1 MYGNPA
7 FECDG
12 AQIRACSR
20 QLATVVTVTGDLN
33 DANLD
38 RVSQYTKRFV
48 LREKPVVLDLS
59 GVSSATPHIIS
70 LLSDV
75 DDACFAVAAAEVVAA
90 ARGHGPEGLPDEIV
104 DWLDDSASSVTVP
117 DAVLA
122 RKAVARVRENSELQ
136 ELWGENGSE
145 NDWDREMA
153 SLLARLAAAAAA

>member
-20 QLATVVTVTGDLN
+20 QLATVVTVTGDLD

-38 RVSQYTKRFV
+38 KVSQYAKRFV

-70 LLSDV
+70 LLSDL
-75 DDACFAVAAAEVVAA
+75 DDACCAAGVEWSLIASQPVSRAVRSFDDRVELPTVESVADALHNFADAMME
-90 ARGHGPEGLPDEIV
+90 RRRLLP
-104 DWLDDSASSVTVP
+104 LLTKSA
-117 DAVLA
+117 
-122 RKAVARVRENSELQ
+122 
-136 ELWGENGSE
+136 
-145 NDWDREMA
+145 
-153 SLLARLAAAAAA
+153 